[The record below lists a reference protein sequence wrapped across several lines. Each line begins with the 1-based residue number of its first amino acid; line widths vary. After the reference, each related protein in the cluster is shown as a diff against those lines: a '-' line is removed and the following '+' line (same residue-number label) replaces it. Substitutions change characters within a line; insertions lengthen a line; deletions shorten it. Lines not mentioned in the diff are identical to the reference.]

1 MARRQRPRRG
11 VAGGVTG
18 ADRGAVDLDAVSEVL
33 ARVRRAKT
41 EAKRS
46 QRAAVARL
54 AVDARRRRPR
64 PALEAARA
72 DLVDAL
78 TVAELDGRRRR
89 RARRRRSSSADAIA
103 PGSRPIDPR

>member
-1 MARRQRPRRG
+1 
-11 VAGGVTG
+11 
-18 ADRGAVDLDAVSEVL
+18 ADDAPDLDAVSEVL

-54 AVDARRRRPR
+54 VVTAPPLTRAGLDS
-64 PALEAARA
+64 ARA

-78 TVAELDGRRRR
+78 TLEHLDLVDGDDLDTLIELSP
-89 RARRRRSSSADAIA
+89 A
-103 PGSRPIDPR
+103 